1 MKTSHRQLL
10 FVSLFLAVLLLA
22 VAASTAACGGDS
34 QGSLKGYFQQV
45 DEAYEM
51 FEVVGQESGLRE
63 YDSVEDF
70 MNNSVIPTYRDFVD
84 ALEDINPPA
93 EVELAH
99 EELVAAQA
107 EVLQLFE
114 DSTDRYAALR
124 SVVDLGELLDEPDF
138 EAVDDRALE
147 ACRNVREFGRG
158 KGVPHLEC

>member
-1 MKTSHRQLL
+1 MKRLISTLV
-10 FVSLFLAVLLLA
+10 F
-22 VAASTAACGGDS
+22 VAAITLMLGTVAGACDDGES
-34 QGSLKGYFQQV
+34 SLEEYFQQV
-45 DEAYEM
+45 EEAYGK
-51 FEVVGQESGLRE
+51 FESVGLESGDKE

-70 MNNSVIPTYRDFVD
+70 MNNSFIPTYRDFVD
-84 ALEDINPPA
+84 ALEDIDPPA

-99 EELVAAQA
+99 EELVAAEA

-124 SVVDLGELLDEPDF
+124 SLVDLGELLDEPGF
-138 EAVDDRALE
+138 EAVDNRAIE

>member
-1 MKTSHRQLL
+1 MLL
-10 FVSLFLAVLLLA
+10 VSLFLAILLLA
-22 VAASTAACGGDS
+22 AASSTAACGGDS

-45 DEAYEM
+45 DEAYGM
-51 FEVVGQESGLRE
+51 FESVGLESGLRE

-70 MNNSVIPTYRDFVD
+70 MINAFIPTYRDFVD
-84 ALEDINPPA
+84 ALEDIDPPA

-99 EELVAAQA
+99 EELVSAQA

-124 SVVDLGELLDEPDF
+124 SIVDLGELLDEPDF
-138 EAVDDRALE
+138 EAVGDRAIE